1 MIHTPT
7 QLIFPRDQIPI
18 GSISSCCTHDY
29 NEPTNSCHI
38 LKWFWNDSEMIHTA
52 TEAIL
57 SRDQMPLGS
66 ILSCCSSF
74 VLYLTWNDIWKL
86 LVCLLTKYLATLF
99 LIWKDIWKLSC
110 VYWQNTLL
118 HCISHETIFESC
130 SCFAGSEFCMMM
142 FMIMNMMMIYDYDDI
157 WLFSSR
163 K

>member
-66 ILSCCSSF
+66 ILSCCSCF
-74 VLYLTWNDIWKL
+74 VPEFCSRNITQRCARVFVNKIPCYIVSHMKGYLKAL
-86 LVCLLTKYLATLF
+86 ECLLTKYLATLY
-99 LIWKDIWKLSC
+99 ITWNDIWKL
-110 VYWQNTLL
+110 LL
-118 HCISHETIFESC
+118 FCC
-130 SCFAGSEFCMMM
+130 SSFVK
-142 FMIMNMMMIYDYDDI
+142 NDDDYDYDDDI
-157 WLFSSR
+157 
-163 K
+163 